1 MNIQT
6 NLTQLELAYQTIN
19 QARMD
24 IKSAAPDQ
32 RRAAGQF
39 AYQAEQALNQVLTE
53 MANKI
58 KEEREKTLVSM
69 T

>member
-19 QARMD
+19 QARID

-32 RRAAGQF
+32 RRVAGQF
-39 AYQAEQALNQVLTE
+39 ACQAEQALNKVLTE

-58 KEEREKTLVSM
+58 KDERAKTLVSM
-69 T
+69 A